1 MDRNTILGILSTDE
15 GEREITVGEFL
26 DLLNRVTK
34 EGSREAEDMDLMKS
48 ILKAISKAAEEHP
61 DIVDTE
67 ANAAALAYFAG
78 LLEELEAIA
87 PAALDPDSQ
96 PTEEELRRIVEIFA
110 RDAFPVAPAPRGIDN
125 LLNIYRREA
134 FKKTITKTFKDAG
147 REITCKITI
156 ATQFPITIVEQKI
169 LHEILISFAE
179 LNFYGSRNDNL
190 CLTIP
195 IPLTRTM
202 QYLGLK
208 TSYGMKKQFVK
219 RWKDRILPALHNT
232 YIEIEYKGAKKGD
245 PRYKSVRTYLG
256 GGTYTPPSIADDI
269 IWFKI
274 NPDFAPIINTKNQI
288 TYYKAMLYLQS
299 PTAFYI
305 CGKLLRHYFK
315 YGNQIRGTNK
325 TLRIKT
331 LLESCP
337 DLIPSYEE
345 SEAADRGHWRRNIQ
359 DKLEGA
365 LAEIEAAGIFKCRYK
380 YKGGDKA
387 LTSDKARMTYNEWS
401 LLYIQFD
408 LIPEEPDQTD
418 RLERK
423 QAKLAKAKEK
433 RALKEA
439 ELIVKADAIQRRK
452 EREAKK
458 AAENG

>member
-1 MDRNTILGILSTDE
+1 MDRNTILGVINTDE
-15 GEREITVGEFL
+15 ESREVTIGEFL
-26 DLLNRVTK
+26 ELLNRVTG
-34 EGSREAEDMDLMKS
+34 EESRAAEDVDLMKA

-67 ANAAALAYFAG
+67 ANAAAMAYFAG
-78 LLEELEAIA
+78 LLDDLETFEPTEAST
-87 PAALDPDSQ
+87 AAQ

-125 LLNIYRREA
+125 ILNIYQRGG
-134 FKKTITKTFKDAG
+134 FKKTITTKFRDGGKD
-147 REITCKITI
+147 ITCKMIITSP
-156 ATQFPITIVEQKI
+156 FPITIREQKI
-169 LHEILISFAE
+169 LHEILISFSEINFHGARE
-179 LNFYGSRNDNL
+179 NICLN
-190 CLTIP
+190 IP

-202 QYLGLK
+202 EYLGLK
-208 TSYGMKKQFVK
+208 TSYGMKKQFSMKLQNEILTALSNINIQIVYSGGKGKDK
-219 RWKDRILPALHNT
+219 RYDNIKTN
-232 YIEIEYKGAKKGD
+232 
-245 PRYKSVRTYLG
+245 LG
-256 GGTYTPPSIADDI
+256 GGTTKVSISDDL

-274 NPDFAPIINTKNQI
+274 NPDFAQYINTRNLTRYHEK
-288 TYYKAMLYLQS
+288 MLYLQN

-315 YGNQIRGTNK
+315 DGNRQRGANN

-387 LTSDKARMTYNEWS
+387 LTSDKARMTYGEWS

-418 RLERK
+418 RLEHKR
-423 QAKLAKAKEK
+423 ARLEKAKEK

-439 ELIVKADAIQRRK
+439 ELMVKADAIQRKK
-452 EREAKK
+452 ERKAKK